1 MRTLLLIAALVLGVL
16 IGRCASERPAYVPP
30 SVPTAD
36 SLPSA
41 HWHAEVERLEGLLR
55 ERDGLVAELRARIR
69 GLETRA
75 PVVIERVDTV
85 IDVREVPVIVGAVA
99 DRRGRLDLLRA
110 GAADSTGM
118 RRPEIARAIDL
129 SRCDDGWAL
138 DGSRVVCDTPRLG
151 HLTAVARLG
160 LARDPAGIAVADGE
174 SPLGYNLSYREPAP
188 ARLQIVIPSAFP
200 GCRTASGGVIR
211 SREK

>member
-1 MRTLLLIAALVLGVL
+1 MRPLLLIAALVLGVL
-16 IGRCASERPAYVPP
+16 IGRCASQRPAYVPP

-41 HWHAEVERLEGLLR
+41 HWRAEVERLEGLLR

-85 IDVREVPVIVGAVA
+85 IDVRTVPVIVGAVA
-99 DRRGRLDLLRA
+99 DRAGRLDLLRA
-110 GAADSTGM
+110 APADSVGM

-138 DGSRVVCDTPRLG
+138 DGQRVVCDMPRLG
-151 HLTAVARLG
+151 HLTAIARLG
-160 LARDPAGIAVADGE
+160 GAWDRASVAPVGSLGLRWTPYYRATWAVEARATTAGRVEIAGE
-174 SPLGYNLSYREPAP
+174 IGV
-188 ARLQIVIPSAFP
+188 RLW
-200 GCRTASGGVIR
+200 
-211 SREK
+211 

>member
-1 MRTLLLIAALVLGVL
+1 A
-16 IGRCASERPAYVPP
+16 
-30 SVPTAD
+30 
-36 SLPSA
+36 
-41 HWHAEVERLEGLLR
+41 ERLEGLLR

-85 IDVREVPVIVGAVA
+85 IDVRTVPVIVGAVA
-99 DRRGRLDLLRA
+99 DRAGRLDLLRA
-110 GAADSTGM
+110 APADSAGM

-138 DGSRVVCDTPRLG
+138 DGARVVCDVPRLG

-160 LARDPAGIAVADGE
+160 LARDPAGIEPIGAVGLRWTPYYRATWAVEARATSDGRVE
-174 SPLGYNLSYREPAP
+174 VAGEIGWRWW
-188 ARLQIVIPSAFP
+188 
-200 GCRTASGGVIR
+200 
-211 SREK
+211 

>member
-1 MRTLLLIAALVLGVL
+1 
-16 IGRCASERPAYVPP
+16 VPP

-41 HWHAEVERLEGLLR
+41 HWRAEAERLEGLLR

-85 IDVREVPVIVGAVA
+85 IDVRTVPVIVGAVA
-99 DRRGRLDLLRA
+99 DRRGRLDVLRA
-110 GAADSTGM
+110 GPADSVGL
-118 RRPEIARAIDL
+118 RRPEIARQIDL

-138 DGSRVVCDTPRLG
+138 DGQRVVCDTPRFG
-151 HLTAVARLG
+151 HLTAIARLG
-160 LARDPAGIAVADGE
+160 GAWDRASVAPVG
-174 SPLGYNLSYREPAP
+174 SIGLRW
-188 ARLQIVIPSAFP
+188 
-200 GCRTASGGVIR
+200 T
-211 SREK
+211 

>member
-1 MRTLLLIAALVLGVL
+1 MRTGIVLILALVLGAIL
-16 IGRCASERPAYVPP
+16 GRCTGERSEYAPP

-36 SLPSA
+36 SLPST

-69 GLETRA
+69 GLESR
-75 PVVIERVDTV
+75 PPIVIERVDTV

-99 DRRGRLDLLRA
+99 DRAGRLDLLRA
-110 GAADSTGM
+110 APADSAGM

-138 DGSRVVCDTPRLG
+138 DGSRIVCDVPRFG

-160 LARDPAGIAVADGE
+160 AASPGEPVGSIGLRWTPYYRATWAVEARATTDGRVEVAGEIGW
-174 SPLGYNLSYREPAP
+174 RWW
-188 ARLQIVIPSAFP
+188 
-200 GCRTASGGVIR
+200 
-211 SREK
+211 

>member
-1 MRTLLLIAALVLGVL
+1 MIRLSLSVVAALALGVL
-16 IGRCASERPAYVPP
+16 IGRCASQRPAYVPP
-30 SVPTAD
+30 TVPTVD

-41 HWHAEVERLEGLLR
+41 YWRAEVERLTELLA
-55 ERDGLVAELRARIR
+55 ERDGLVDQLRARIR

-85 IDVREVPVIVGAVA
+85 VDVRTVPVIVGAVA
-99 DRRGRLDLLRA
+99 DRAGRLDLLRA
-110 GAADSTGM
+110 APADSAGM

-151 HLTAVARLG
+151 HLTAFARLG
-160 LARDPAGIAVADGE
+160 GAWDPGIAPVGSVGLRWTPYYRATWAVEARATTDGRVE
-174 SPLGYNLSYREPAP
+174 IAGEIGV
-188 ARLQIVIPSAFP
+188 RLW
-200 GCRTASGGVIR
+200 
-211 SREK
+211 

>member
-1 MRTLLLIAALVLGVL
+1 MRTVLLIAALVLGVL
-16 IGRCASERPAYVPP
+16 IGRCASQRPPAYIPP

-41 HWHAEVERLEGLLR
+41 HWRAEVERLKEMLR
-55 ERDGLVAELRARIR
+55 ERDGLIDRLRAEIR
-69 GLETRA
+69 GLEQLR

-85 IDVREVPVIVGAVA
+85 VDVRTVPVIVGTVA
-99 DRRGRLDLLRA
+99 DRRGRLDVLRA
-110 GAADSTGM
+110 GPADSVGL
-118 RRPEIARAIDL
+118 RRPEIARQIDL

-160 LARDPAGIAVADGE
+160 AAWPGEPVGSIGLRWTPYYRATWAVEVRATTDGRVE
-174 SPLGYNLSYREPAP
+174 VVGEIGV
-188 ARLQIVIPSAFP
+188 RLW
-200 GCRTASGGVIR
+200 
-211 SREK
+211 

>member
-1 MRTLLLIAALVLGVL
+1 MRTGIVLILALVLGGL
-16 IGRCASERPAYVPP
+16 IGRCSSPRPVYIPP
-30 SVPTAD
+30 SVPTVD
-36 SLPSA
+36 SLPST
-41 HWHAEVERLEGLLR
+41 HWRAEAERLEGLLR

-85 IDVREVPVIVGAVA
+85 IDVRTVPVIVGAVA
-99 DRRGRLDLLRA
+99 DRAGRLDLLRA
-110 GAADSTGM
+110 APADSAGM

-138 DGSRVVCDTPRLG
+138 DGERVVCDTPRLG

-160 LARDPAGIAVADGE
+160 AASPGEPVGSIGLRWTPYYRATWAVEARATTDGRVEVAGEVGV
-174 SPLGYNLSYREPAP
+174 
-188 ARLQIVIPSAFP
+188 RLW
-200 GCRTASGGVIR
+200 
-211 SREK
+211 